1 MWFVRAVAAIAG
13 VTLVVS
19 TVMSAVR
26 TFVVPRSLPV
36 VLSRV
41 VFLVTERAFRASLWR
56 RRDDYAAVDR
66 RLVFY
71 APVTLLALPGVW
83 LTLVLV
89 GYALVYGALGEPPWR
104 AVELSGSS
112 LLTLGFDHPTGRVA
126 ALAGFTEA
134 ALGIGLLAL
143 LITYLPTIYAAF
155 GRRETLVSLVAVRAG
170 SPPSA
175 VTMLERYHR
184 IGLMPRS
191 DDLWDRAEVWF
202 ADVEESHS
210 SIGALA
216 FFRSPDPD
224 RSWITAAGALLDGAA
239 LSLAALD
246 VPTSPQ
252 AQLCI
257 RSGYLA
263 LRRIADFFA
272 VEYDHDPAPTD
283 PISIERAEF
292 EDALDRLAAVG
303 APVVADRDRAW
314 RDFAGWRVNYDT
326 VLLALAALTAAPRAP
341 WSSDRATEVPRPPI
355 LGRRPR
361 RNRRAS

>member
-1 MWFVRAVAAIAG
+1 MWFVRVVAAAVG
-13 VTLVVS
+13 GFLVVS

-26 TFVVPRSLPV
+26 TFVVPRSIQV
-36 VLSRV
+36 ALSRV
-41 VFLVTERAFRASLWR
+41 VFLAVRAVFMLSLR
-56 RRDDYAAVDR
+56 RHRGEYDVIDR

-71 APVTLLALPGVW
+71 APVTLLVLPGVW
-83 LTLVLV
+83 LALVLS
-89 GYALVYGALGEPPWR
+89 GYALIYAALGASPWL
-104 AVELSGSS
+104 AIETSGSS
-112 LLTLGFDHPTGRVA
+112 LLTLGFDHPAGRVA
-126 ALAGFTEA
+126 TALSFTEA
-134 ALGIGLLAL
+134 ALGIALLAL

-155 GRRETLVSLVAVRAG
+155 GRRETLVSLLAVRAG

-191 DDLWDRAEVWF
+191 DDLWERAELWF

-216 FFRSPDPD
+216 FFRSPDPG
-224 RSWITAAGALLDGAA
+224 RSWVTAAGALLDGAA

-246 VPTSPQ
+246 APTSPQ

-272 VEYDHDPAPTD
+272 VDYDHDPAPTD
-283 PISIERAEF
+283 PITVTREEF
-292 EDALDRLAAVG
+292 DEALARLEGVG
-303 APVVADRDRAW
+303 APIVADREQAW

-326 VLLALAALTAAPRAP
+326 VLRALAALTFAPPAP
-341 WSSDRATEVPRPPI
+341 WSSDRATAYRRPP
-355 LGRRPR
+355 LRGLRR
-361 RNRRAS
+361 RNRL